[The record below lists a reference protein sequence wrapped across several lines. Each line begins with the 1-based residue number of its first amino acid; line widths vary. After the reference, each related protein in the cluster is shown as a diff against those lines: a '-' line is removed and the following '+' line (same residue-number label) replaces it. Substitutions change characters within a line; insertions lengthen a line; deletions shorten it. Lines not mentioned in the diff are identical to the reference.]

1 MLLSHL
7 LQEQL
12 LQIFVHLLIHLN
24 IVIFLQFVFI
34 ANFDVMNAA
43 FSQHVHTVHLA
54 PVSQYQ

>member
-24 IVIFLQFVFI
+24 IVIFFNLFLLLI
-34 ANFDVMNAA
+34 FDVMNAA